1 VKAARVPSSRCLAAL
16 AGACLITLAFGGSCL
31 NPRPDDQPSAFGAPG
46 NDGLEP
52 GTPDLGAS
60 NDVDDGTE
68 TNFTMPAPE
77 DSAPNPQRGLGPTAE
92 PAPYAPVAEAPSD
105 LAGPEPGD
113 AGAGAD
119 AAAANVGADAGV
131 VLE

>member
-1 VKAARVPSSRCLAAL
+1 MKAARVPSSRCLAAL
-16 AGACLITLAFGGSCL
+16 FGASLLTLAFGGSCL

-92 PAPYAPVAEAPSD
+92 PAPDAPAAEAPSG
-105 LAGPEPGD
+105 LAGLAPGD
-113 AGAGAD
+113 AGAD
-119 AAAANVGADAGV
+119 AAAANAGADAGV